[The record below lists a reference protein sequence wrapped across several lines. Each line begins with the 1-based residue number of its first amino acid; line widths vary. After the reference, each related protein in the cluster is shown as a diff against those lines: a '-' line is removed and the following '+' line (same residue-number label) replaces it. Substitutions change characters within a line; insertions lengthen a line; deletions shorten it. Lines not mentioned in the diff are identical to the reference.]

1 MKKKVIFKEP
11 LLISQEEMAKLLGIT
26 RSQWSMVVLG
36 ERQLSGKSNVK
47 FAELLRV
54 ANDVAVSKKDKLPQV
69 TQQEVERQ
77 KELPLMLTDNLL
89 KQYRLQKKILKMEE
103 NFQAAENTLHFLQNF
118 KSELVAQSVLE
129 VLGNNA
135 TSVLKNNH
143 LKVQET
149 YKIKL
154 EVLKFEEG
162 LLRERK
168 D

>member
-1 MKKKVIFKEP
+1 MKKKAIFNEP
-11 LLISQEEMAKLLGIT
+11 LLISQEEMAMLLGIT

-47 FAELLRV
+47 FAELLSV
-54 ANDVAVSKKDKLPQV
+54 ANDVAVSKKDKLLQV
-69 TQQEVERQ
+69 AQQENEWQ
-77 KELPLMLTDNLL
+77 QELPLLLTDNLL
-89 KQYRLQKKILKMEE
+89 KQYQLQKKVLKMEE

-118 KSELVAQSVLE
+118 KSELVAQPVLK
-129 VLGNNA
+129 VLRNNA
-135 TSVLKNNH
+135 NSVLKNNH

-162 LLRERK
+162 LLRQRK
-168 D
+168 G